1 MNETKIDLTKT
12 DPTKKTNA
20 DADVNKPGD
29 MNKTETKPEGM
40 MSSEE
45 LFAHIK
51 TLDVKYRAHLRWLRS
66 MYRAAKAK
74 EEIEA

>member
-20 DADVNKPGD
+20 GPTADV
-29 MNKTETKPEGM
+29 KPEGM
-40 MSSEE
+40 MNSEE
-45 LFAHIK
+45 LFEHIK
-51 TLDVKYRAHLRWLRS
+51 TLDVKYKVHLRWLRS
-66 MYRAAKAK
+66 MYRAAKAR